1 MAERIA
7 GRQGRPAGHAGQAG
21 ARARLGAFARAEPGL
36 TAIALMALAGIAIS
50 IYLTV
55 IHYAKIPPV
64 CTTGGVV
71 DCSSV
76 LLSPYSLVPGTTIPV
91 TIPGMLWFAISGGLA
106 LAGLIARARGQTEPP
121 WRRPALCAWSAAGLL
136 FVLSLVYAEIVRLH
150 RICEWCTVVHLLT
163 LATFLIA
170 FRRWQEPPAVAPARA
185 TRTIGASLPP
195 SRAGTSRSA
204 SSPAP
209 RRSAASSARRSRGH
223 GGR

>member
-7 GRQGRPAGHAGQAG
+7 GRQRGEAGRASVT
-21 ARARLGAFARAEPGL
+21 ARLGELARAEPGL
-36 TAIALMALAGIAIS
+36 TAVALMALAGIAIS

-55 IHYAKIPPV
+55 IHFAKIPPV

-91 TIPGMLWFAISGGLA
+91 TIPGMLWFAVSGGLA
-106 LAGLIARARGQTEPP
+106 LAGLAARARGQAEPA
-121 WRRPALCAWSAAGLL
+121 WQRPALCSWAAAGLL
-136 FVLSLVYAEIVRLH
+136 FVLYLVYAEIVRLH

-170 FRRWQEPPAVAPARA
+170 LRRWQQPPAVAPSGA
-185 TRTIGASLPP
+185 THATGASRPP
-195 SRAGTSRSA
+195 SRASTPRSA
-204 SSPAP
+204 SSPASH
-209 RRSAASSARRSRGH
+209 RNATASSSRRSRGH
-223 GGR
+223 SGR

>member
-7 GRQGRPAGHAGQAG
+7 GRRRGQAEQASVA
-21 ARARLGAFARAEPGL
+21 ARWGDLARAEPGL

-76 LLSPYSLVPGTTIPV
+76 LLSPYSLVPGTAIPV
-91 TIPGMLWFAISGGLA
+91 TIPGMLWFVVSGGLA
-106 LAGLIARARGQTEPP
+106 LAALAARSRARAEPA
-121 WRRPALCAWSAAGLL
+121 WQRPALCAWSAAGLL
-136 FVLSLVYAEIVRLH
+136 FVLYLVYAEIVRLH

-170 FRRWQEPPAVAPARA
+170 LRRWQEPPATV
-185 TRTIGASLPP
+185 P
-195 SRAGTSRSA
+195 SRAARAATTPRTA
-204 SSPAP
+204 SPPSPRHSGAQRG
-209 RRSAASSARRSRGH
+209 RRPRGH

>member
-7 GRQGRPAGHAGQAG
+7 GGQGRPAGHANQSGRA
-21 ARARLGAFARAEPGL
+21 ARLGALARAEPGL

-55 IHYAKIPPV
+55 IHYAKIAPV
-64 CTTGGVV
+64 CTTGGAV

-91 TIPGMLWFAISGGLA
+91 TIPGMLWFAASGGLA
-106 LAGLIARARGQTEPP
+106 LVGLIGRVRGQAEPD
-121 WRRPALCAWSAAGLL
+121 WQRPALCAWSALGLL
-136 FVLSLVYAEIVRLH
+136 FVLYLVYAEIVRLH

-170 FRRWQEPPAVAPARA
+170 LRRWQEPPAAAPSTATHARSSSPRV
-185 TRTIGASLPP
+185 TTP
-195 SRAGTSRSA
+195 RSA
-204 SSPAP
+204 SSPVA
-209 RRSAASSARRSRGH
+209 RRSAAASSGRRSHGR

>member
-7 GRQGRPAGHAGQAG
+7 GRQRGDAGQVGVA
-21 ARARLGAFARAEPGL
+21 ARLGALARAEPWL

-76 LLSPYSLVPGTTIPV
+76 LLSPYSLAPGTTIPV
-91 TIPGMLWFAISGGLA
+91 TIPGMLWFAVSGGLA
-106 LAGLIARARGQTEPP
+106 LAGLGARARGRAEPS
-121 WRRPALCAWSAAGLL
+121 WQRPALCAWSAAGLL
-136 FVLSLVYAEIVRLH
+136 FVLYLVYAEIVRLH

-170 FRRWQEPPAVAPARA
+170 FRRWQEPPAIAPSTA
-185 TRTIGASLPP
+185 TRARSSSP
-195 SRAGTSRSA
+195 RAATARNT

-209 RRSAASSARRSRGH
+209 RRSAATSSGRRSRGH
-223 GGR
+223 GSR

>member
-7 GRQGRPAGHAGQAG
+7 SRRRGQAEQASVA
-21 ARARLGAFARAEPGL
+21 ARWGDLARAEPGL

-76 LLSPYSLVPGTTIPV
+76 LLSPYSLVPGTAIPV
-91 TIPGMLWFAISGGLA
+91 TIPGMLWFVVSGGLA
-106 LAGLIARARGQTEPP
+106 LAALAARSRARAEPA
-121 WRRPALCAWSAAGLL
+121 WQRPALCAWSAAGLL
-136 FVLSLVYAEIVRLH
+136 FVLYLVYAEIVRLH

-170 FRRWQEPPAVAPARA
+170 LRRWQEPPATVPSRA
-185 TRTIGASLPP
+185 TRAATTPRTASPP
-195 SRAGTSRSA
+195 S
-204 SSPAP
+204 P
-209 RRSAASSARRSRGH
+209 RHSGAQRARRPRGH

>member
-7 GRQGRPAGHAGQAG
+7 GRQRGDAGQARRDG
-21 ARARLGAFARAEPGL
+21 VGARLGELVRAEPGL

-76 LLSPYSLVPGTTIPV
+76 LLSPYSLAPGTTIPI
-91 TIPGMLWFAISGGLA
+91 TIPGMLWFAVSGGLA
-106 LAGLIARARGQTEPP
+106 LAGLIARARGQAEPA
-121 WRRPALCAWSAAGLL
+121 WQRPALCAWSAAGLL
-136 FVLSLVYAEIVRLH
+136 FVLYLVYTEIVRLH

-170 FRRWQEPPAVAPARA
+170 LRRWQEPPAVMPARA
-185 TRTIGASLPP
+185 TRAMGASPP
-195 SRAGTSRSA
+195 RAAAARNA
-204 SSPAP
+204 SSPPP
-209 RRSAASSARRSRGH
+209 RRSAAASSGRRSRGR
-223 GGR
+223 GSR

>member
-7 GRQGRPAGHAGQAG
+7 GRQRGQDRQASV
-21 ARARLGAFARAEPGL
+21 AARLGEIARAEPGL

-91 TIPGMLWFAISGGLA
+91 TIPGMLWFAVSGGLA
-106 LAGLIARARGQTEPP
+106 LAGLIAWVRGQAEPA
-121 WRRPALCAWSAAGLL
+121 WRRPALFAWAALGLL
-136 FVLSLVYAEIVRLH
+136 FVLYLVYAEIVRLH

-163 LATFLIA
+163 LATFLIT
-170 FRRWQEPPAVAPARA
+170 FRRWQEPPAAAPGRA
-185 TRTIGASLPP
+185 TRATGAALPP
-195 SRAGTSRSA
+195 SRVTMPRST
-204 SSPAP
+204 SSPTA
-209 RRSAASSARRSRGH
+209 RRSAATSSGRRSHGR